1 MSDQPHT
8 GPAPGPEASCYG
20 NRELSWLQF
29 NRRVL
34 EEAEDPAN
42 PLCERLNFAS
52 IFQSNLDEFYMVRV
66 GMLMDTS
73 HLSAADDKTG
83 RTPAQQT
90 AAVLAKTREL
100 LAHRDRVCA
109 GLMEELAAQGVELC
123 RFDRLQDKAQSF
135 LEKHFTSSVLPLLS
149 PQIIGRKQPF
159 PFLRNKAIYA
169 VASLKTKNGGERMG
183 IVPCGEGV
191 LRRLVPLPGEGRR
204 FVLVEDLDPGLL
216 SAGGLEKLRQLAE
229 ELPEETLLVMTMGSV
244 LPDLKKKGSKGAQ
257 VFQLCERLGG
267 VCHFPKPAG
276 PAAVQRM
283 VSAAEKA
290 GSSIS
295 KDAAQLLAE
304 YCGREPQR
312 MLTEVQKLAAH
323 SPEGITPEDVRS
335 LVAPVTEAR
344 VFDLPDK
351 IIARN
356 FTAAM
361 AAINDLVF
369 LRESPV
375 SILSILSMAFVD
387 LYRAGV
393 ARKAGIPDAEAKKA
407 LGYGGSGYRYDKGA
421 QNQRKFSIPTLERI
435 LELLAE
441 ADKQMKTTGPD
452 ARVVLETTVAEI
464 FREMEGA

>member
-1 MSDQPHT
+1 MVLS
-8 GPAPGPEASCYG
+8 GPKQLDAMMKEGTLPGLLLLWGEDAPLMAGYKRRLERWAVTAFPD
-20 NRELSWLQF
+20 F
-29 NRRVL
+29 NRSQYDGRFPLDL
-34 EEAEDPAN
+34 EALGD
-42 PLCERLNFAS
+42 
-52 IFQSNLDEFYMVRV
+52 
-66 GMLMDTS
+66 
-73 HLSAADDKTG
+73 AA
-83 RTPAQQT
+83 R
-90 AAVLAKTREL
+90 
-100 LAHRDRVCA
+100 
-109 GLMEELAAQGVELC
+109 
-123 RFDRLQDKAQSF
+123 S
-135 LEKHFTSSVLPLLS
+135 LPMMA
-149 PQIIGRKQPF
+149 P
-159 PFLRNKAIYA
+159 
-169 VASLKTKNGGERMG
+169 
-183 IVPCGEGV
+183 
-191 LRRLVPLPGEGRR
+191 RR

-216 SAGGLEKLRQLAE
+216 STGGLEKLRQLAE

-276 PAAVQRM
+276 SAAVQRM

-323 SPEGITPEDVRS
+323 SPEGITPEDVLS

-407 LGYGGSGYRYDKGA
+407 LGYGGSGYRYDQGA

>member
-1 MSDQPHT
+1 MVLS
-8 GPAPGPEASCYG
+8 GPKQLDAMMKEGTLPGLLLLWGEDAPLMAGYKRRLERWAVTAFPD
-20 NRELSWLQF
+20 F
-29 NRRVL
+29 NRSQYDGRFPLDL
-34 EEAEDPAN
+34 EALGD
-42 PLCERLNFAS
+42 
-52 IFQSNLDEFYMVRV
+52 
-66 GMLMDTS
+66 
-73 HLSAADDKTG
+73 AA
-83 RTPAQQT
+83 R
-90 AAVLAKTREL
+90 
-100 LAHRDRVCA
+100 
-109 GLMEELAAQGVELC
+109 
-123 RFDRLQDKAQSF
+123 S
-135 LEKHFTSSVLPLLS
+135 LPMMA
-149 PQIIGRKQPF
+149 P
-159 PFLRNKAIYA
+159 
-169 VASLKTKNGGERMG
+169 
-183 IVPCGEGV
+183 
-191 LRRLVPLPGEGRR
+191 RR

-216 SAGGLEKLRQLAE
+216 STGGLEKLRQLAE

-267 VCHFPKPAG
+267 VCHFPMPAG
-276 PAAVQRM
+276 SAAVQRM

>member
-1 MSDQPHT
+1 MVLS
-8 GPAPGPEASCYG
+8 GPKQLDAMMREGTLPGLLLLWGEDAPLMAGYKRRLERWAVTAFPD
-20 NRELSWLQF
+20 F
-29 NRRVL
+29 NRSQYDGRFPLDL
-34 EEAEDPAN
+34 EALGD
-42 PLCERLNFAS
+42 
-52 IFQSNLDEFYMVRV
+52 
-66 GMLMDTS
+66 
-73 HLSAADDKTG
+73 AA
-83 RTPAQQT
+83 R
-90 AAVLAKTREL
+90 
-100 LAHRDRVCA
+100 
-109 GLMEELAAQGVELC
+109 
-123 RFDRLQDKAQSF
+123 S
-135 LEKHFTSSVLPLLS
+135 LPMMA
-149 PQIIGRKQPF
+149 P
-159 PFLRNKAIYA
+159 
-169 VASLKTKNGGERMG
+169 
-183 IVPCGEGV
+183 
-191 LRRLVPLPGEGRR
+191 RR

-216 SAGGLEKLRQLAE
+216 STGGLEKLRQLAE

-276 PAAVQRM
+276 SAVVQRM

>member
-1 MSDQPHT
+1 MVLS
-8 GPAPGPEASCYG
+8 GPKQLDAMMKEGTLPGLLLLWGEDAPLMAGYKRRLERWAGTAFPD
-20 NRELSWLQF
+20 F
-29 NRRVL
+29 NRSQYDGRFPLDL
-34 EEAEDPAN
+34 EALGD
-42 PLCERLNFAS
+42 
-52 IFQSNLDEFYMVRV
+52 
-66 GMLMDTS
+66 
-73 HLSAADDKTG
+73 AA
-83 RTPAQQT
+83 R
-90 AAVLAKTREL
+90 
-100 LAHRDRVCA
+100 
-109 GLMEELAAQGVELC
+109 
-123 RFDRLQDKAQSF
+123 S
-135 LEKHFTSSVLPLLS
+135 LPMMA
-149 PQIIGRKQPF
+149 P
-159 PFLRNKAIYA
+159 
-169 VASLKTKNGGERMG
+169 
-183 IVPCGEGV
+183 
-191 LRRLVPLPGEGRR
+191 RR

-216 SAGGLEKLRQLAE
+216 STGGLEKLRQLAE

-276 PAAVQRM
+276 SAAVQRM

>member
-1 MSDQPHT
+1 MVLS
-8 GPAPGPEASCYG
+8 GPKQLDAMMKEGTLPGLLLLWGEDAPLMAGYKRRLERWAVTAFPD
-20 NRELSWLQF
+20 F
-29 NRRVL
+29 NRSQYDGRFPLDL
-34 EEAEDPAN
+34 EALGD
-42 PLCERLNFAS
+42 
-52 IFQSNLDEFYMVRV
+52 
-66 GMLMDTS
+66 
-73 HLSAADDKTG
+73 AA
-83 RTPAQQT
+83 R
-90 AAVLAKTREL
+90 
-100 LAHRDRVCA
+100 
-109 GLMEELAAQGVELC
+109 
-123 RFDRLQDKAQSF
+123 S
-135 LEKHFTSSVLPLLS
+135 LPMMA
-149 PQIIGRKQPF
+149 P
-159 PFLRNKAIYA
+159 
-169 VASLKTKNGGERMG
+169 
-183 IVPCGEGV
+183 
-191 LRRLVPLPGEGRR
+191 RR

-216 SAGGLEKLRQLAE
+216 STGGLEKLRQLAE

-244 LPDLKKKGSKGAQ
+244 LLDLKKKGSKGAQ

-267 VCHFPKPAG
+267 VCQFPKPAG
-276 PAAVQRM
+276 SAAVQRM

>member
-1 MSDQPHT
+1 MVLS
-8 GPAPGPEASCYG
+8 GPKQLDAMMKEGTLPGLLLLWGEDAPLMAGYKRRLERWAVTAFPD
-20 NRELSWLQF
+20 F
-29 NRRVL
+29 NRSQYDGRFPLDL
-34 EEAEDPAN
+34 EALGD
-42 PLCERLNFAS
+42 
-52 IFQSNLDEFYMVRV
+52 
-66 GMLMDTS
+66 
-73 HLSAADDKTG
+73 AA
-83 RTPAQQT
+83 R
-90 AAVLAKTREL
+90 
-100 LAHRDRVCA
+100 
-109 GLMEELAAQGVELC
+109 
-123 RFDRLQDKAQSF
+123 S
-135 LEKHFTSSVLPLLS
+135 LPMMA
-149 PQIIGRKQPF
+149 P
-159 PFLRNKAIYA
+159 
-169 VASLKTKNGGERMG
+169 
-183 IVPCGEGV
+183 
-191 LRRLVPLPGEGRR
+191 RR

-216 SAGGLEKLRQLAE
+216 STGGLEKLRQLAE

-276 PAAVQRM
+276 SAAVQRM

-304 YCGREPQR
+304 YCGRESQR

-323 SPEGITPEDVRS
+323 SPEGITPEDIRS

-441 ADKQMKTTGPD
+441 ADKQMKTTGLD

>member
-1 MSDQPHT
+1 MVLS
-8 GPAPGPEASCYG
+8 GPKQLDAMMKEGTLPGLLLLWGEDAPLMAGYKRRLERWAVTAFPD
-20 NRELSWLQF
+20 F
-29 NRRVL
+29 NRSQYDGRFPLDL
-34 EEAEDPAN
+34 EALGD
-42 PLCERLNFAS
+42 
-52 IFQSNLDEFYMVRV
+52 
-66 GMLMDTS
+66 
-73 HLSAADDKTG
+73 AA
-83 RTPAQQT
+83 R
-90 AAVLAKTREL
+90 
-100 LAHRDRVCA
+100 
-109 GLMEELAAQGVELC
+109 
-123 RFDRLQDKAQSF
+123 S
-135 LEKHFTSSVLPLLS
+135 LPMMA
-149 PQIIGRKQPF
+149 P
-159 PFLRNKAIYA
+159 
-169 VASLKTKNGGERMG
+169 
-183 IVPCGEGV
+183 
-191 LRRLVPLPGEGRR
+191 RR

-276 PAAVQRM
+276 SAAVQRM

-323 SPEGITPEDVRS
+323 SPEGITPEDVLS

>member
-1 MSDQPHT
+1 MVLS
-8 GPAPGPEASCYG
+8 GPKQLDAMMKEGTLPGLLLLWGEDAPLMAGYKRRLERWAVTAFPD
-20 NRELSWLQF
+20 F
-29 NRRVL
+29 NRSQYDGRFPLDL
-34 EEAEDPAN
+34 EALGD
-42 PLCERLNFAS
+42 
-52 IFQSNLDEFYMVRV
+52 
-66 GMLMDTS
+66 
-73 HLSAADDKTG
+73 AA
-83 RTPAQQT
+83 R
-90 AAVLAKTREL
+90 
-100 LAHRDRVCA
+100 
-109 GLMEELAAQGVELC
+109 
-123 RFDRLQDKAQSF
+123 S
-135 LEKHFTSSVLPLLS
+135 LPMMA
-149 PQIIGRKQPF
+149 P
-159 PFLRNKAIYA
+159 
-169 VASLKTKNGGERMG
+169 
-183 IVPCGEGV
+183 
-191 LRRLVPLPGEGRR
+191 RR

-267 VCHFPKPAG
+267 VCQFPKPAG
-276 PAAVQRM
+276 SAAVQRM

>member
-1 MSDQPHT
+1 MVLS
-8 GPAPGPEASCYG
+8 GPKQLDAMMKEGTLPGLLLLWGEDAPLMAGYKRRLERWAVTAFPD
-20 NRELSWLQF
+20 F
-29 NRRVL
+29 NRSQYDGRFPLDL
-34 EEAEDPAN
+34 EALGD
-42 PLCERLNFAS
+42 
-52 IFQSNLDEFYMVRV
+52 
-66 GMLMDTS
+66 
-73 HLSAADDKTG
+73 AA
-83 RTPAQQT
+83 R
-90 AAVLAKTREL
+90 
-100 LAHRDRVCA
+100 
-109 GLMEELAAQGVELC
+109 
-123 RFDRLQDKAQSF
+123 S
-135 LEKHFTSSVLPLLS
+135 LPMMA
-149 PQIIGRKQPF
+149 P
-159 PFLRNKAIYA
+159 
-169 VASLKTKNGGERMG
+169 
-183 IVPCGEGV
+183 
-191 LRRLVPLPGEGRR
+191 RR

-216 SAGGLEKLRQLAE
+216 STGGLEKLRQLAE

-276 PAAVQRM
+276 SAAVQRM

-421 QNQRKFSIPTLERI
+421 QTQRKFSIPTRERI

>member
-1 MSDQPHT
+1 MVLS
-8 GPAPGPEASCYG
+8 GPKQLDAMMKEGTLPGLLLLWGEDAPLMAGYKRRLERWAVTAFPD
-20 NRELSWLQF
+20 F
-29 NRRVL
+29 NRSQYDGRF
-34 EEAEDPAN
+34 
-42 PLCERLNFAS
+42 PLDLKA
-52 IFQSNLDEFYMVRV
+52 LGD
-66 GMLMDTS
+66 
-73 HLSAADDKTG
+73 AA
-83 RTPAQQT
+83 R
-90 AAVLAKTREL
+90 
-100 LAHRDRVCA
+100 
-109 GLMEELAAQGVELC
+109 
-123 RFDRLQDKAQSF
+123 S
-135 LEKHFTSSVLPLLS
+135 LPMMA
-149 PQIIGRKQPF
+149 P
-159 PFLRNKAIYA
+159 
-169 VASLKTKNGGERMG
+169 
-183 IVPCGEGV
+183 
-191 LRRLVPLPGEGRR
+191 RR

-276 PAAVQRM
+276 SAAVQRM

-452 ARVVLETTVAEI
+452 ARVVLETSVAEI

>member
-1 MSDQPHT
+1 MVLS
-8 GPAPGPEASCYG
+8 GPKQLDAMMKEGTLPGLLLLWGEDAPLMAGYKRRLERWAVTAFPD
-20 NRELSWLQF
+20 F
-29 NRRVL
+29 NRSQYDGRFPLDLEVL
-34 EEAEDPAN
+34 GD
-42 PLCERLNFAS
+42 
-52 IFQSNLDEFYMVRV
+52 
-66 GMLMDTS
+66 
-73 HLSAADDKTG
+73 AA
-83 RTPAQQT
+83 R
-90 AAVLAKTREL
+90 
-100 LAHRDRVCA
+100 
-109 GLMEELAAQGVELC
+109 
-123 RFDRLQDKAQSF
+123 S
-135 LEKHFTSSVLPLLS
+135 LPMMA
-149 PQIIGRKQPF
+149 P
-159 PFLRNKAIYA
+159 
-169 VASLKTKNGGERMG
+169 
-183 IVPCGEGV
+183 
-191 LRRLVPLPGEGRR
+191 RR
-204 FVLVEDLDPGLL
+204 FVLVEDLAPGLL
-216 SAGGLEKLRQLAE
+216 STGGLEKLRQLAE

-276 PAAVQRM
+276 SAAVQRM

>member
-1 MSDQPHT
+1 MVLS
-8 GPAPGPEASCYG
+8 GPKQLDAMMKEGTLPGLLLLWGEDAPLMAGYKQRLERWAVTAFPD
-20 NRELSWLQF
+20 F
-29 NRRVL
+29 NRSQYDGRFPLDL
-34 EEAEDPAN
+34 EALGD
-42 PLCERLNFAS
+42 
-52 IFQSNLDEFYMVRV
+52 
-66 GMLMDTS
+66 
-73 HLSAADDKTG
+73 AA
-83 RTPAQQT
+83 R
-90 AAVLAKTREL
+90 
-100 LAHRDRVCA
+100 
-109 GLMEELAAQGVELC
+109 
-123 RFDRLQDKAQSF
+123 S
-135 LEKHFTSSVLPLLS
+135 LPMMA
-149 PQIIGRKQPF
+149 P
-159 PFLRNKAIYA
+159 
-169 VASLKTKNGGERMG
+169 
-183 IVPCGEGV
+183 
-191 LRRLVPLPGEGRR
+191 RR

-216 SAGGLEKLRQLAE
+216 STGGLEKLRQLAE

-276 PAAVQRM
+276 SAAVQRM

-323 SPEGITPEDVRS
+323 SPEGITPEDVLS

>member
-1 MSDQPHT
+1 MVLS
-8 GPAPGPEASCYG
+8 GPKQLDAMMKEGTLPGLLLLWGEDAPLMAGYKRRLERWAVTAFPD
-20 NRELSWLQF
+20 F
-29 NRRVL
+29 NRSQYDGRFPLDL
-34 EEAEDPAN
+34 EALGD
-42 PLCERLNFAS
+42 
-52 IFQSNLDEFYMVRV
+52 
-66 GMLMDTS
+66 
-73 HLSAADDKTG
+73 AA
-83 RTPAQQT
+83 R
-90 AAVLAKTREL
+90 
-100 LAHRDRVCA
+100 
-109 GLMEELAAQGVELC
+109 
-123 RFDRLQDKAQSF
+123 S
-135 LEKHFTSSVLPLLS
+135 LPMMA
-149 PQIIGRKQPF
+149 P
-159 PFLRNKAIYA
+159 
-169 VASLKTKNGGERMG
+169 
-183 IVPCGEGV
+183 
-191 LRRLVPLPGEGRR
+191 RR

-216 SAGGLEKLRQLAE
+216 STGGLEKLRQLAE

-276 PAAVQRM
+276 SAAVQRM
-283 VSAAEKA
+283 GSAAEKA

>member
-1 MSDQPHT
+1 MVLS
-8 GPAPGPEASCYG
+8 GPKQLDAMMKEGTLPGLLLLWGEDAPLMAGYKRRLERWAVTAFPD
-20 NRELSWLQF
+20 F
-29 NRRVL
+29 NRSQYDGRFPLDL
-34 EEAEDPAN
+34 EALGD
-42 PLCERLNFAS
+42 
-52 IFQSNLDEFYMVRV
+52 
-66 GMLMDTS
+66 
-73 HLSAADDKTG
+73 AA
-83 RTPAQQT
+83 R
-90 AAVLAKTREL
+90 
-100 LAHRDRVCA
+100 
-109 GLMEELAAQGVELC
+109 
-123 RFDRLQDKAQSF
+123 S
-135 LEKHFTSSVLPLLS
+135 LPMMA
-149 PQIIGRKQPF
+149 P
-159 PFLRNKAIYA
+159 
-169 VASLKTKNGGERMG
+169 
-183 IVPCGEGV
+183 
-191 LRRLVPLPGEGRR
+191 RR

-216 SAGGLEKLRQLAE
+216 STGGLEKLRQLAE

-276 PAAVQRM
+276 SAAVQRM

-323 SPEGITPEDVRS
+323 SPEGITPEDVLS

>member
-1 MSDQPHT
+1 MVLS
-8 GPAPGPEASCYG
+8 GPKQLDAMMKEGTLPGLLLLWGEDAP
-20 NRELSWLQF
+20 
-29 NRRVL
+29 
-34 EEAEDPAN
+34 
-42 PLCERLNFAS
+42 
-52 IFQSNLDEFYMVRV
+52 
-66 GMLMDTS
+66 LM
-73 HLSAADDKTG
+73 
-83 RTPAQQT
+83 
-90 AAVLAKTREL
+90 
-100 LAHRDRVCA
+100 A
-109 GLMEELAAQGVELC
+109 GY
-123 RFDRLQDKAQSF
+123 K
-135 LEKHFTSSVLPLLS
+135 
-149 PQIIGRKQPF
+149 
-159 PFLRNKAIYA
+159 
-169 VASLKTKNGGERMG
+169 
-183 IVPCGEGV
+183 
-191 LRRLVPLPGEGRR
+191 RRLERWAVTAFPDFTRSQYDGRFPLDLEALGDAARSLPMMAPRR

-216 SAGGLEKLRQLAE
+216 STGGLEKLRQLAE

-276 PAAVQRM
+276 SAAVQRM

-356 FTAAM
+356 FT

>member
-1 MSDQPHT
+1 MVLS
-8 GPAPGPEASCYG
+8 GPKQLDAMMKEGTLPGLLLLWGEDAPLMAGYKRRLERWAVTAFPD
-20 NRELSWLQF
+20 F
-29 NRRVL
+29 NRSQYDGRFPLDL
-34 EEAEDPAN
+34 EALED
-42 PLCERLNFAS
+42 
-52 IFQSNLDEFYMVRV
+52 
-66 GMLMDTS
+66 
-73 HLSAADDKTG
+73 AA
-83 RTPAQQT
+83 R
-90 AAVLAKTREL
+90 
-100 LAHRDRVCA
+100 
-109 GLMEELAAQGVELC
+109 
-123 RFDRLQDKAQSF
+123 S
-135 LEKHFTSSVLPLLS
+135 LPMMA
-149 PQIIGRKQPF
+149 P
-159 PFLRNKAIYA
+159 
-169 VASLKTKNGGERMG
+169 
-183 IVPCGEGV
+183 
-191 LRRLVPLPGEGRR
+191 RR

-216 SAGGLEKLRQLAE
+216 STGGLEKLRQLAE
-229 ELPEETLLVMTMGSV
+229 ELPEETLLVITMGSV

-257 VFQLCERLGG
+257 VFQLCEGLGG

-276 PAAVQRM
+276 SAAVQRM

-351 IIARN
+351 IIAQN

-361 AAINDLVF
+361 AAINDLIF

-375 SILSILSMAFVD
+375 TILSILSMAFVD
-387 LYRAGV
+387 MYRAGV

>member
-1 MSDQPHT
+1 MVLS
-8 GPAPGPEASCYG
+8 GPKQLDAMMKEGTLPGLLLLWGEDAPLMAGYKRRLERWAVTAFPD
-20 NRELSWLQF
+20 F
-29 NRRVL
+29 NRSQYDGRFPLDL
-34 EEAEDPAN
+34 EALGD
-42 PLCERLNFAS
+42 
-52 IFQSNLDEFYMVRV
+52 
-66 GMLMDTS
+66 
-73 HLSAADDKTG
+73 AA
-83 RTPAQQT
+83 R
-90 AAVLAKTREL
+90 
-100 LAHRDRVCA
+100 
-109 GLMEELAAQGVELC
+109 
-123 RFDRLQDKAQSF
+123 S
-135 LEKHFTSSVLPLLS
+135 LPMMA
-149 PQIIGRKQPF
+149 P
-159 PFLRNKAIYA
+159 
-169 VASLKTKNGGERMG
+169 
-183 IVPCGEGV
+183 
-191 LRRLVPLPGEGRR
+191 RR

-257 VFQLCERLGG
+257 VFQLSERLGG

-276 PAAVQRM
+276 SAAVQRM

>member
-1 MSDQPHT
+1 MVLS
-8 GPAPGPEASCYG
+8 GPKQLDAMMKEGTLPGLLLLWGEDAPLMAGYKRRLERWAVTAFPD
-20 NRELSWLQF
+20 F
-29 NRRVL
+29 NRSQYDGRFPLDL
-34 EEAEDPAN
+34 EALGD
-42 PLCERLNFAS
+42 
-52 IFQSNLDEFYMVRV
+52 
-66 GMLMDTS
+66 
-73 HLSAADDKTG
+73 AA
-83 RTPAQQT
+83 R
-90 AAVLAKTREL
+90 
-100 LAHRDRVCA
+100 
-109 GLMEELAAQGVELC
+109 
-123 RFDRLQDKAQSF
+123 S
-135 LEKHFTSSVLPLLS
+135 LPMMA
-149 PQIIGRKQPF
+149 P
-159 PFLRNKAIYA
+159 
-169 VASLKTKNGGERMG
+169 
-183 IVPCGEGV
+183 
-191 LRRLVPLPGEGRR
+191 RR

-276 PAAVQRM
+276 SAAVQRM

>member
-1 MSDQPHT
+1 MVLS
-8 GPAPGPEASCYG
+8 GPKQLDAMMKEGTLPGLLLLWGEDAPLMAGYKRRLERWAVTAFPD
-20 NRELSWLQF
+20 F
-29 NRRVL
+29 NRSQYDGRF
-34 EEAEDPAN
+34 
-42 PLCERLNFAS
+42 PLDLKA
-52 IFQSNLDEFYMVRV
+52 LGD
-66 GMLMDTS
+66 
-73 HLSAADDKTG
+73 AA
-83 RTPAQQT
+83 R
-90 AAVLAKTREL
+90 
-100 LAHRDRVCA
+100 
-109 GLMEELAAQGVELC
+109 
-123 RFDRLQDKAQSF
+123 S
-135 LEKHFTSSVLPLLS
+135 LPMMA
-149 PQIIGRKQPF
+149 P
-159 PFLRNKAIYA
+159 
-169 VASLKTKNGGERMG
+169 
-183 IVPCGEGV
+183 
-191 LRRLVPLPGEGRR
+191 RR

-276 PAAVQRM
+276 SAAVQRM

>member
-1 MSDQPHT
+1 MVLS
-8 GPAPGPEASCYG
+8 GPKQLDAMMKEGTLPGLLLLWGEDAPLMAGYKRRLERWAVTAFPD
-20 NRELSWLQF
+20 F
-29 NRRVL
+29 NRSQYDGRFPLDL
-34 EEAEDPAN
+34 EALGD
-42 PLCERLNFAS
+42 
-52 IFQSNLDEFYMVRV
+52 
-66 GMLMDTS
+66 
-73 HLSAADDKTG
+73 AA
-83 RTPAQQT
+83 R
-90 AAVLAKTREL
+90 
-100 LAHRDRVCA
+100 
-109 GLMEELAAQGVELC
+109 
-123 RFDRLQDKAQSF
+123 S
-135 LEKHFTSSVLPLLS
+135 LPMMA
-149 PQIIGRKQPF
+149 P
-159 PFLRNKAIYA
+159 
-169 VASLKTKNGGERMG
+169 
-183 IVPCGEGV
+183 
-191 LRRLVPLPGEGRR
+191 RR

-216 SAGGLEKLRQLAE
+216 STGGLEKLRQLAE

-267 VCHFPKPAG
+267 VCQFPKPAG
-276 PAAVQRM
+276 AAAVQRM

>member
-1 MSDQPHT
+1 MVLS
-8 GPAPGPEASCYG
+8 GPKQLDAMMKEGTLPGLLLLWGEDAPLMAGYKRRLERWAVTAFPD
-20 NRELSWLQF
+20 F
-29 NRRVL
+29 NRSQYDGRFPLDL
-34 EEAEDPAN
+34 EALGD
-42 PLCERLNFAS
+42 
-52 IFQSNLDEFYMVRV
+52 
-66 GMLMDTS
+66 
-73 HLSAADDKTG
+73 AA
-83 RTPAQQT
+83 R
-90 AAVLAKTREL
+90 
-100 LAHRDRVCA
+100 
-109 GLMEELAAQGVELC
+109 
-123 RFDRLQDKAQSF
+123 S
-135 LEKHFTSSVLPLLS
+135 LPMIA
-149 PQIIGRKQPF
+149 P
-159 PFLRNKAIYA
+159 
-169 VASLKTKNGGERMG
+169 
-183 IVPCGEGV
+183 
-191 LRRLVPLPGEGRR
+191 RR

-216 SAGGLEKLRQLAE
+216 STGGLEKLRQLAE

-276 PAAVQRM
+276 SAAVQRM

>member
-1 MSDQPHT
+1 MVLS
-8 GPAPGPEASCYG
+8 GPKQLDAMMKEGTLPGLLLLWGEDAPLMAGYKRRLERWAVTAFPD
-20 NRELSWLQF
+20 F
-29 NRRVL
+29 NRSQYDGRFPLDLEVL
-34 EEAEDPAN
+34 GD
-42 PLCERLNFAS
+42 
-52 IFQSNLDEFYMVRV
+52 
-66 GMLMDTS
+66 
-73 HLSAADDKTG
+73 AA
-83 RTPAQQT
+83 R
-90 AAVLAKTREL
+90 
-100 LAHRDRVCA
+100 
-109 GLMEELAAQGVELC
+109 
-123 RFDRLQDKAQSF
+123 S
-135 LEKHFTSSVLPLLS
+135 LPMMA
-149 PQIIGRKQPF
+149 P
-159 PFLRNKAIYA
+159 
-169 VASLKTKNGGERMG
+169 
-183 IVPCGEGV
+183 
-191 LRRLVPLPGEGRR
+191 RR

-216 SAGGLEKLRQLAE
+216 STGGLEKLRQLAE

-276 PAAVQRM
+276 SAAVQRM

>member
-1 MSDQPHT
+1 MERSEHWEHLEPADLEQMS
-8 GPAPGPEASCYG
+8 
-20 NRELSWLQF
+20 
-29 NRRVL
+29 
-34 EEAEDPAN
+34 
-42 PLCERLNFAS
+42 
-52 IFQSNLDEFYMVRV
+52 
-66 GMLMDTS
+66 
-73 HLSAADDKTG
+73 
-83 RTPAQQT
+83 T
-90 AAVLAKTREL
+90 A
-100 LAHRDRVCA
+100 
-109 GLMEELAAQGVELC
+109 
-123 RFDRLQDKAQSF
+123 
-135 LEKHFTSSVLPLLS
+135 
-149 PQIIGRKQPF
+149 
-159 PFLRNKAIYA
+159 
-169 VASLKTKNGGERMG
+169 
-183 IVPCGEGV
+183 
-191 LRRLVPLPGEGRR
+191 
-204 FVLVEDLDPGLL
+204 
-216 SAGGLEKLRQLAE
+216 GLEKLLLQDFQDPESGEARMEQLYY
-229 ELPEETLLVMTMGSV
+229 
-244 LPDLKKKGSKGAQ
+244 
-257 VFQLCERLGG
+257 
-267 VCHFPKPAG
+267 
-276 PAAVQRM
+276 
-283 VSAAEKA
+283 
-290 GSSIS
+290 
-295 KDAAQLLAE
+295 AAQLLAE

>member
-1 MSDQPHT
+1 MVLS
-8 GPAPGPEASCYG
+8 GPKQLDAMMKEGTLPGLLLLWGEDAPLMAGYKRRLERWAVTAFPD
-20 NRELSWLQF
+20 F
-29 NRRVL
+29 NRSQYDGRFPLDLEVL
-34 EEAEDPAN
+34 GD
-42 PLCERLNFAS
+42 
-52 IFQSNLDEFYMVRV
+52 
-66 GMLMDTS
+66 
-73 HLSAADDKTG
+73 AA
-83 RTPAQQT
+83 R
-90 AAVLAKTREL
+90 
-100 LAHRDRVCA
+100 
-109 GLMEELAAQGVELC
+109 
-123 RFDRLQDKAQSF
+123 S
-135 LEKHFTSSVLPLLS
+135 LPMMA
-149 PQIIGRKQPF
+149 P
-159 PFLRNKAIYA
+159 
-169 VASLKTKNGGERMG
+169 
-183 IVPCGEGV
+183 
-191 LRRLVPLPGEGRR
+191 RR

-216 SAGGLEKLRQLAE
+216 STGGLEKLRQLAE

-276 PAAVQRM
+276 SAAVQRM

-335 LVAPVTEAR
+335 WVAPVTEAR

>member
-1 MSDQPHT
+1 MVLS
-8 GPAPGPEASCYG
+8 GPKQLDAMMKEGTLPGLLLLWGEDAPLMAGYKRRLERWAVTAFPD
-20 NRELSWLQF
+20 F
-29 NRRVL
+29 NRSQYDGRFPLDL
-34 EEAEDPAN
+34 EALGD
-42 PLCERLNFAS
+42 
-52 IFQSNLDEFYMVRV
+52 
-66 GMLMDTS
+66 
-73 HLSAADDKTG
+73 AA
-83 RTPAQQT
+83 R
-90 AAVLAKTREL
+90 
-100 LAHRDRVCA
+100 
-109 GLMEELAAQGVELC
+109 
-123 RFDRLQDKAQSF
+123 S
-135 LEKHFTSSVLPLLS
+135 LPMMA
-149 PQIIGRKQPF
+149 P
-159 PFLRNKAIYA
+159 
-169 VASLKTKNGGERMG
+169 
-183 IVPCGEGV
+183 
-191 LRRLVPLPGEGRR
+191 RR

-216 SAGGLEKLRQLAE
+216 STGGLEKLRQLAE

-276 PAAVQRM
+276 SAAVQRM

-323 SPEGITPEDVRS
+323 SPEGITPEDVLS

-375 SILSILSMAFVD
+375 SSLSILSMAFVD
-387 LYRAGV
+387 LDRAGV

>member
-1 MSDQPHT
+1 MVLS
-8 GPAPGPEASCYG
+8 GPKQLDAMMKEGTLPGLLLLWGEDAPLMAGYKRRLERWAVTAFPD
-20 NRELSWLQF
+20 F
-29 NRRVL
+29 NRSQYDGRFPLDL
-34 EEAEDPAN
+34 EALGD
-42 PLCERLNFAS
+42 
-52 IFQSNLDEFYMVRV
+52 
-66 GMLMDTS
+66 
-73 HLSAADDKTG
+73 AA
-83 RTPAQQT
+83 R
-90 AAVLAKTREL
+90 
-100 LAHRDRVCA
+100 
-109 GLMEELAAQGVELC
+109 
-123 RFDRLQDKAQSF
+123 S
-135 LEKHFTSSVLPLLS
+135 LPMMA
-149 PQIIGRKQPF
+149 P
-159 PFLRNKAIYA
+159 
-169 VASLKTKNGGERMG
+169 
-183 IVPCGEGV
+183 
-191 LRRLVPLPGEGRR
+191 RR

-276 PAAVQRM
+276 SAAVQRM
-283 VSAAEKA
+283 VSAVEKA

>member
-1 MSDQPHT
+1 MVLS
-8 GPAPGPEASCYG
+8 GPKQLDAMMKEGTLPGLLLLWGEDAPLMAGYKRRLERWAVTAFPD
-20 NRELSWLQF
+20 F
-29 NRRVL
+29 NRSQYDGRFPLDL
-34 EEAEDPAN
+34 EALGD
-42 PLCERLNFAS
+42 
-52 IFQSNLDEFYMVRV
+52 
-66 GMLMDTS
+66 
-73 HLSAADDKTG
+73 AA
-83 RTPAQQT
+83 R
-90 AAVLAKTREL
+90 
-100 LAHRDRVCA
+100 
-109 GLMEELAAQGVELC
+109 
-123 RFDRLQDKAQSF
+123 S
-135 LEKHFTSSVLPLLS
+135 LPMRA
-149 PQIIGRKQPF
+149 P
-159 PFLRNKAIYA
+159 
-169 VASLKTKNGGERMG
+169 
-183 IVPCGEGV
+183 
-191 LRRLVPLPGEGRR
+191 RR

-216 SAGGLEKLRQLAE
+216 STGGLEKLRQLAE

-276 PAAVQRM
+276 SAAVQRM

>member
-1 MSDQPHT
+1 MVLS
-8 GPAPGPEASCYG
+8 GPKQLDAMMKEGTLPGLLLLWGEDAPLMAGYKRRLERWAVTAFPD
-20 NRELSWLQF
+20 F
-29 NRRVL
+29 NRSQYDGRFPLDL
-34 EEAEDPAN
+34 EALGD
-42 PLCERLNFAS
+42 
-52 IFQSNLDEFYMVRV
+52 
-66 GMLMDTS
+66 
-73 HLSAADDKTG
+73 AA
-83 RTPAQQT
+83 R
-90 AAVLAKTREL
+90 
-100 LAHRDRVCA
+100 
-109 GLMEELAAQGVELC
+109 
-123 RFDRLQDKAQSF
+123 S
-135 LEKHFTSSVLPLLS
+135 LPMMA
-149 PQIIGRKQPF
+149 P
-159 PFLRNKAIYA
+159 
-169 VASLKTKNGGERMG
+169 
-183 IVPCGEGV
+183 
-191 LRRLVPLPGEGRR
+191 RR

-216 SAGGLEKLRQLAE
+216 STGGLEKLRQLAE

-276 PAAVQRM
+276 SAAVQRM

-421 QNQRKFSIPTLERI
+421 QNQRKFSIPTLDRI

>member
-1 MSDQPHT
+1 MVLS
-8 GPAPGPEASCYG
+8 GPKQLDAMMKEGTLPGLLLLWGEDAPLMAGYKRRLERWAVTAFPD
-20 NRELSWLQF
+20 F
-29 NRRVL
+29 NRSQYDGRFPLDL
-34 EEAEDPAN
+34 EALGD
-42 PLCERLNFAS
+42 
-52 IFQSNLDEFYMVRV
+52 
-66 GMLMDTS
+66 
-73 HLSAADDKTG
+73 AA
-83 RTPAQQT
+83 R
-90 AAVLAKTREL
+90 
-100 LAHRDRVCA
+100 
-109 GLMEELAAQGVELC
+109 
-123 RFDRLQDKAQSF
+123 S
-135 LEKHFTSSVLPLLS
+135 LPMMA
-149 PQIIGRKQPF
+149 P
-159 PFLRNKAIYA
+159 
-169 VASLKTKNGGERMG
+169 
-183 IVPCGEGV
+183 
-191 LRRLVPLPGEGRR
+191 RR

-216 SAGGLEKLRQLAE
+216 STGGLEKLRQLAE

-276 PAAVQRM
+276 SAAVQRM

-351 IIARN
+351 IIAQN

>member
-1 MSDQPHT
+1 MVLS
-8 GPAPGPEASCYG
+8 GPKQLDAMMKEGTLPGLLLLWGEDAPLMAGYKRRLERWAVTAFPD
-20 NRELSWLQF
+20 F
-29 NRRVL
+29 NRSQYDGRFPLDL
-34 EEAEDPAN
+34 EALGD
-42 PLCERLNFAS
+42 
-52 IFQSNLDEFYMVRV
+52 
-66 GMLMDTS
+66 
-73 HLSAADDKTG
+73 AA
-83 RTPAQQT
+83 R
-90 AAVLAKTREL
+90 
-100 LAHRDRVCA
+100 
-109 GLMEELAAQGVELC
+109 
-123 RFDRLQDKAQSF
+123 S
-135 LEKHFTSSVLPLLS
+135 LPMMA
-149 PQIIGRKQPF
+149 P
-159 PFLRNKAIYA
+159 
-169 VASLKTKNGGERMG
+169 
-183 IVPCGEGV
+183 
-191 LRRLVPLPGEGRR
+191 RR

-216 SAGGLEKLRQLAE
+216 STGGLEKLRQLAE

-276 PAAVQRM
+276 SAAVQRM

-323 SPEGITPEDVRS
+323 SPEGITPEDVLS

-393 ARKAGIPDAEAKKA
+393 AREAGIPDAEAKKA

>member
-1 MSDQPHT
+1 MVLS
-8 GPAPGPEASCYG
+8 GPKQLDAMMKEGTLPGLLLLWGEDAPLMAGYKRRLERWAVTAFPD
-20 NRELSWLQF
+20 F
-29 NRRVL
+29 NRSQYDGRFPLDL
-34 EEAEDPAN
+34 EALGD
-42 PLCERLNFAS
+42 
-52 IFQSNLDEFYMVRV
+52 
-66 GMLMDTS
+66 
-73 HLSAADDKTG
+73 AA
-83 RTPAQQT
+83 R
-90 AAVLAKTREL
+90 
-100 LAHRDRVCA
+100 
-109 GLMEELAAQGVELC
+109 
-123 RFDRLQDKAQSF
+123 S
-135 LEKHFTSSVLPLLS
+135 LPMMA
-149 PQIIGRKQPF
+149 P
-159 PFLRNKAIYA
+159 
-169 VASLKTKNGGERMG
+169 
-183 IVPCGEGV
+183 
-191 LRRLVPLPGEGRR
+191 RR

-276 PAAVQRM
+276 
-283 VSAAEKA
+283 SAAEKA

>member
-1 MSDQPHT
+1 MVLS
-8 GPAPGPEASCYG
+8 GPKQLDAMMKEGTLPGLLLLWGEDAPLMAGYKRRLERWAVTAFPD
-20 NRELSWLQF
+20 F
-29 NRRVL
+29 NRSQYDGRFPLDL
-34 EEAEDPAN
+34 EALGD
-42 PLCERLNFAS
+42 
-52 IFQSNLDEFYMVRV
+52 
-66 GMLMDTS
+66 
-73 HLSAADDKTG
+73 AA
-83 RTPAQQT
+83 R
-90 AAVLAKTREL
+90 
-100 LAHRDRVCA
+100 
-109 GLMEELAAQGVELC
+109 
-123 RFDRLQDKAQSF
+123 S
-135 LEKHFTSSVLPLLS
+135 LPMMA
-149 PQIIGRKQPF
+149 P
-159 PFLRNKAIYA
+159 
-169 VASLKTKNGGERMG
+169 
-183 IVPCGEGV
+183 
-191 LRRLVPLPGEGRR
+191 RR

-276 PAAVQRM
+276 SAAVQRM

-464 FREMEGA
+464 FRRMERP

>member
-1 MSDQPHT
+1 M
-8 GPAPGPEASCYG
+8 
-20 NRELSWLQF
+20 
-29 NRRVL
+29 
-34 EEAEDPAN
+34 
-42 PLCERLNFAS
+42 
-52 IFQSNLDEFYMVRV
+52 
-66 GMLMDTS
+66 
-73 HLSAADDKTG
+73 
-83 RTPAQQT
+83 
-90 AAVLAKTREL
+90 
-100 LAHRDRVCA
+100 
-109 GLMEELAAQGVELC
+109 
-123 RFDRLQDKAQSF
+123 
-135 LEKHFTSSVLPLLS
+135 
-149 PQIIGRKQPF
+149 
-159 PFLRNKAIYA
+159 
-169 VASLKTKNGGERMG
+169 
-183 IVPCGEGV
+183 
-191 LRRLVPLPGEGRR
+191 LRRRIICLLGALV
-204 FVLVEDLDPGLL
+204 LL
-216 SAGGLEKLRQLAE
+216 MGAALAE

-276 PAAVQRM
+276 SAAVQRM

-464 FREMEGA
+464 FRRMERP

>member
-1 MSDQPHT
+1 MVLS
-8 GPAPGPEASCYG
+8 GPKQLDAMMKEGTLPGLLLLWGEDAPLMAGYKRRLERWAVTAFPD
-20 NRELSWLQF
+20 F
-29 NRRVL
+29 NRSQYDGRFPLDL
-34 EEAEDPAN
+34 EALGD
-42 PLCERLNFAS
+42 
-52 IFQSNLDEFYMVRV
+52 
-66 GMLMDTS
+66 
-73 HLSAADDKTG
+73 AA
-83 RTPAQQT
+83 R
-90 AAVLAKTREL
+90 
-100 LAHRDRVCA
+100 
-109 GLMEELAAQGVELC
+109 
-123 RFDRLQDKAQSF
+123 S
-135 LEKHFTSSVLPLLS
+135 LPMMA
-149 PQIIGRKQPF
+149 P
-159 PFLRNKAIYA
+159 
-169 VASLKTKNGGERMG
+169 
-183 IVPCGEGV
+183 
-191 LRRLVPLPGEGRR
+191 RR

-216 SAGGLEKLRQLAE
+216 STGGLEKLRQLAE

-276 PAAVQRM
+276 SAAVQRM

>member
-1 MSDQPHT
+1 MVLS
-8 GPAPGPEASCYG
+8 GPKQLDAMMKEGTLPGLLLLWGEDAPLMAGYKRRLERWAVTAFPD
-20 NRELSWLQF
+20 F
-29 NRRVL
+29 NRSQYDGRFPLDL
-34 EEAEDPAN
+34 EALGD
-42 PLCERLNFAS
+42 
-52 IFQSNLDEFYMVRV
+52 
-66 GMLMDTS
+66 
-73 HLSAADDKTG
+73 AA
-83 RTPAQQT
+83 R
-90 AAVLAKTREL
+90 
-100 LAHRDRVCA
+100 
-109 GLMEELAAQGVELC
+109 
-123 RFDRLQDKAQSF
+123 S
-135 LEKHFTSSVLPLLS
+135 LPMMA
-149 PQIIGRKQPF
+149 P
-159 PFLRNKAIYA
+159 
-169 VASLKTKNGGERMG
+169 
-183 IVPCGEGV
+183 
-191 LRRLVPLPGEGRR
+191 RR

-216 SAGGLEKLRQLAE
+216 STGGLEKLRQLAE

-276 PAAVQRM
+276 SAAVQRM

-323 SPEGITPEDVRS
+323 SPEGITPEDVRN

>member
-1 MSDQPHT
+1 
-8 GPAPGPEASCYG
+8 
-20 NRELSWLQF
+20 
-29 NRRVL
+29 
-34 EEAEDPAN
+34 
-42 PLCERLNFAS
+42 
-52 IFQSNLDEFYMVRV
+52 
-66 GMLMDTS
+66 
-73 HLSAADDKTG
+73 
-83 RTPAQQT
+83 
-90 AAVLAKTREL
+90 
-100 LAHRDRVCA
+100 
-109 GLMEELAAQGVELC
+109 
-123 RFDRLQDKAQSF
+123 
-135 LEKHFTSSVLPLLS
+135 
-149 PQIIGRKQPF
+149 
-159 PFLRNKAIYA
+159 
-169 VASLKTKNGGERMG
+169 
-183 IVPCGEGV
+183 
-191 LRRLVPLPGEGRR
+191 
-204 FVLVEDLDPGLL
+204 
-216 SAGGLEKLRQLAE
+216 
-229 ELPEETLLVMTMGSV
+229 
-244 LPDLKKKGSKGAQ
+244 
-257 VFQLCERLGG
+257 
-267 VCHFPKPAG
+267 
-276 PAAVQRM
+276 M